1 MADERAANR
10 TRRWLRDPLVV
21 FLLIGVGVFA
31 FDRWRDP
38 GDAERRVIDVTEAQ
52 VDGIRARWEAQFGR
66 SATDEELGALI
77 DEAVKEEILYREA
90 QRLALDRDDAIVR
103 RRLAQ
108 KMTFV
113 LEDTAEME
121 APREDDV
128 SAYYAEQSERYREA
142 ARTTFVHVFLSNDRR
157 SDPMSDATALLD
169 RLHTDET
176 VDWRQLGD
184 PFMLL
189 REYADRTDREVTE
202 LFGGRFAAAIVKLE
216 VGEWEGPV
224 ASAYGTHLVRVITRT
239 ESSMPA
245 LSHVRERVIKDLFE
259 ARRREQN
266 QAAFEAVRE
275 RYTVRMPNGRQPR
288 RR

>member
-1 MADERAANR
+1 MTDERPVNR
-10 TRRWLRDPLVV
+10 TPRWLRDPLVV
-21 FLLIGVGVFA
+21 FLLIGVGVFG
-31 FDRWRDP
+31 FDRWR
-38 GDAERRVIDVTEAQ
+38 GSSDAEHRVIEIADEQ
-52 VDGIRARWEAQFGR
+52 VDGIRARWAAQFGR
-66 SATDEELGALI
+66 PATDEELGALI
-77 DEAVKEEILYREA
+77 DEAIKEEILYREA
-90 QRLALDRDDAIVR
+90 QRLGLDRDDAIVR

-113 LEDTAEME
+113 LEDTAEVE
-121 APREDDV
+121 APGEDDIE
-128 SAYYAEQSERYREA
+128 AYYTEQAERYREPG
-142 ARTTFVHVFLSNDRR
+142 RTTFAHVFLSNDRR
-157 SDPMSDATALLD
+157 ADATGDAKALL
-169 RLHTDET
+169 RQLHTDEA

-202 LFGGRFAAAIVKLE
+202 LFGGRFAAAILTLT

-239 ESSMPA
+239 ESMMPG
-245 LSHVRERVIKDLFE
+245 LGHVRERVVRDLLE

-275 RYTVRMPNGRQPR
+275 RYEVRMPIGR
-288 RR
+288 

>member
-1 MADERAANR
+1 MTDERAANR
-10 TRRWLRDPLVV
+10 IPRWLRDPLVV
-21 FLLIGVGVFA
+21 FLLIGVSVFA

-38 GDAERRVIDVTEAQ
+38 GNAALRVIEVTEAQ
-52 VDGIRARWEAQFGR
+52 VDGIRARWAAQFGR
-66 SATDEELGALI
+66 PATDEELRALI

-113 LEDTAEME
+113 LEDTAETE
-121 APREDDV
+121 APGEDDV
-128 SAYYAEQSERYREA
+128 AAYYAEQSELYRDP

-157 SDPMSDATALLD
+157 ADPTGDANELL
-169 RLHTDET
+169 RQLHNDAAA
-176 VDWRQLGD
+176 DWRQLGD

-189 REYADRTDREVTE
+189 REYANRTDREVTE
-202 LFGGRFAAAIVKLE
+202 LFGGRFAAAIVKLAPD
-216 VGEWEGPV
+216 EWEGPV

-239 ESSMPA
+239 ASTMPGLA
-245 LSHVRERVIKDLFE
+245 HVRGRVVKDLLE

-266 QAAFEAVRE
+266 QVAFESVRE
-275 RYTVRMPNGRQPR
+275 RYEVRMLKEP
-288 RR
+288 